1 MSLHSF
7 DPVIAEKVGANAAV
21 VYQNIVFWAE
31 HNMNNRNK
39 KHGREYWHDG
49 YWWTFNSRSAFSE
62 QFSYLTADQ
71 IRTALDKLVSV
82 GLLKKGNYNKAG
94 FDKTNWYA
102 PVISASWPVGEK
114 SPTDGG
120 SDPNPLGENP
130 QPIPDSKPDSKTDN
144 KNARGRADDLFSAEN
159 ETAEDPEA
167 VKAKNRLQNEI
178 EQGFAE
184 FWKQIWPKHFRKTG
198 KADCLKVYTQACTG
212 KHPKAEKISPQALNA
227 ATRAYIRSV
236 SDPQYLKGPLPWLRQ
251 PGWEP
256 FVQDGEKSYRWDDLT
271 QSQRN
276 QLQSGNCPRSMLEN
290 GEPNAVAAHWL
301 AKMRRAS

>member
-102 PVISASWPVGEK
+102 PAISTEWPVGEK
-114 SPTDGG
+114 TPTDGG
-120 SDPNPLGENP
+120 SDPNPLGKKP
-130 QPIPDSKPDSKTDN
+130 QPIPDSKPDTKTDN
-144 KNARGRADDLFSAEN
+144 KNARGRADDLFSANDEADEKPKADEDLSQGFEEIWKAFPRKPNMPGKDVCKREYKRVLKKVSHAELMRAVRAYAKSREN
-159 ETAEDPEA
+159 EDP
-167 VKAKNRLQNEI
+167 KFHSRLS
-178 EQGFAE
+178 
-184 FWKQIWPKHFRKTG
+184 K
-198 KADCLKVYTQACTG
+198 
-212 KHPKAEKISPQALNA
+212 
-227 ATRAYIRSV
+227 
-236 SDPQYLKGPLPWLRQ
+236 WLR
-251 PGWEP
+251 
-256 FVQDGEKSYRWDDLT
+256 DGNYEGFLTGPEYRWDDLRPAQQT
-271 QSQRN
+271 ALADGR
-276 QLQSGNCPRSMLEN
+276 CPPSMLEN